1 MTATPTEVALK
12 YQKKQPRPMLQ
23 DAAHN
28 RNNKI
33 AIGALIYV
41 KHIVIEPICAT
52 QERRCAMGGK
62 PTDYAKRLTDPCS
75 PQACVD

>member
-28 RNNKI
+28 QNNKI

-41 KHIVIEPICAT
+41 KHVVIEPICAT
-52 QERRCAMGGK
+52 QERRCAMRGQADGLRQA
-62 PTDYAKRLTDPCS
+62 TDRPLLSAGLC
-75 PQACVD
+75 

>member
-28 RNNKI
+28 QNNKI

-41 KHIVIEPICAT
+41 KAQCPFLRAPIAN
-52 QERRCAMGGK
+52 RR
-62 PTDYAKRLTDPCS
+62 PTTHSLRIFLWEFLDLFSCY
-75 PQACVD
+75 